1 MSLSIRG
8 RLTLW
13 YGLVLLAVLIGAG
26 GSILVLPGRLGLADV
41 DRELANRAATVLA
54 ELQEELED
62 GETLEETVEEIDEL
76 ELPETG
82 VAVADA
88 DGAILAVQGLGATDP
103 PASELVAPVSEVTL
117 ETPAGAIRLYP
128 QDLES
133 AGYVLRVVVWT
144 SLADFERER
153 DVLIRALLLGVPLA
167 MLVALVGGWSIS
179 RRALGPLGDM
189 ADQTRTISDRRPDIR
204 LHTPN
209 SDDELG
215 VLASAFNALLDRL
228 AGALKL
234 QRRFM
239 TDASHEL
246 RTPVSVV
253 RTTAQVMLGRDDH
266 PKAEYREALT
276 IVAEQAQRLS
286 RMVDDMLMLMLA
298 VADAGGRPLQISQFY
313 LDELVHE
320 CVRSAQALGQPH
332 GVQVN
337 VTSPDEVAFSGD
349 EELLKQM
356 LFNLLGNGVRH
367 AASTAG
373 PAWIDLTVETPGR
386 EVRIVIDDTG
396 PGIAEADR
404 ERVFERFVRIDA
416 AGSTTGGGLG
426 LPIAR
431 WVAEAHG
438 GSVTADASPD
448 GGGRFV
454 VVLPIS
460 QSSQ

>member
-13 YGLVLLAVLIGAG
+13 YGLVLLAMLIATG
-26 GSILVLPGRLGLADV
+26 GSILVLQNRLGLADV
-41 DRELANRAATVLA
+41 DRELGNLSATVIAALRH
-54 ELQEELED
+54 ELED

-76 ELPETG
+76 ELPGTG

-88 DGAILAVQGLGATDP
+88 QGAVLALRGLGVADS
-103 PASELVAPVSEVTL
+103 PAADLIAHSAAVTL
-117 ETPAGAIRLYP
+117 ATSDGRIRVYPA
-128 QDLES
+128 DLES
-133 AGYVLRVVVWT
+133 AGQRLRVVVWM

-153 DVLIRALLLGVPLA
+153 HVLSRALLLGVPLA
-167 MLVALVGGWSIS
+167 MLVALVGGWGIS
-179 RRALGPLGDM
+179 RRALRPLGDM
-189 ADQTRTISDRRPDIR
+189 AEQTLDISDRRPDVR

-209 SDDELG
+209 SEDELG

-228 AGALKL
+228 GGALKL

-253 RTTAQVMLGRDDH
+253 RTTAQVTLGRDDR

-276 IVAEQAQRLS
+276 IIADQAQRLS
-286 RMVDDMLMLMLA
+286 RMVDDMLMLA
-298 VADAGGRPLQISQFY
+298 VADAGGRPLQLSHFY

-320 CVRSAQALGQPH
+320 CARAAQALGQPDT
-332 GVQVN
+332 VAVSA
-337 VTSPDEVAFSGD
+337 TSPDEIAFSGD
-349 EELLKQM
+349 EELLRQM
-356 LFNLLGNGVRH
+356 LLNLLSNAVRH
-367 AASTAG
+367 ATSTDG
-373 PAWIDLTVETPGR
+373 PGR
-386 EVRIVIDDTG
+386 VDLSVDVIGDDVRIVIDDTG
-396 PGIAEADR
+396 PGIEESDR

-416 AGSTTGGGLG
+416 VGARAGGGLG

-438 GSVTADASPD
+438 GSVAAEASPG

-454 VVLPIS
+454 VVLPIPALES
-460 QSSQ
+460 RH